1 MPRRIVTG
9 AVFVSCL
16 LACGYSSAA
25 RGFLP
30 MSWNEL
36 VTLATDMSQP
46 HEGIPAGVPV
56 EYDWARQARMGAG
69 NDPGG
74 FTAFTGWGQVF
85 PAEGTSIATL
95 SILLRDMRVLVCHG
109 QRRTWT
115 LLQQGG
121 VEGAQ
126 FQPDFGNNHNQPPVR
141 VAKVGE
147 AIVVKI
153 ADRSV
158 YHFWP
163 RQGRVNL
170 PSQNLCGIVVLVQAK
185 LVPDMQ
191 NQSADAL
198 EHRALLGLG
207 ADYWKSKSAQW
218 DNYESNRDVAI
229 GRLKWVGD
237 SWRWYGLAIATPAEL
252 QRLSQ
257 FGYAPAPMS
266 TR

>member
-1 MPRRIVTG
+1 
-9 AVFVSCL
+9 
-16 LACGYSSAA
+16 
-25 RGFLP
+25 
-30 MSWNEL
+30 MSWDEL
-36 VTLATDMSQP
+36 VTLSADMSLP

-74 FTAFTGWGQVF
+74 FTAFTGWGQAF
-85 PAEGTSIATL
+85 PAEGTSMATL

-109 QRRTWT
+109 QRRNWT
-115 LLQQGG
+115 LLQRGD

-126 FQPDFGNNHNQPPVR
+126 FQPDFGGNHNQPPVR
-141 VAKVGE
+141 VVKAGD
-147 AIVVKI
+147 AIAVKI
-153 ADRSV
+153 ADGSV

-163 RQGRVNL
+163 RQGRVDL

-185 LVPDMQ
+185 LVPDAQ
-191 NQSADAL
+191 DPHADAT

-229 GRLKWVGD
+229 GRLKWLGD
-237 SWRWYGLAIATPAEL
+237 SWQWYGLAIATPAEL

-257 FGYAPAPMS
+257 FGYVPAAM
-266 TR
+266 TGR